1 MNLGKMVKTPS
12 NQVFGIILLVGVV
25 VLAVILMKYN
35 QTKSF
40 SPEKMMNRL
49 NPAPYDVS
57 SNVPSSGIASASTLT
72 NNQFLEVSGLN
83 SPTPP
88 SSCQQNLS
96 PSDLLPKDTNS
107 EWSNL
112 NPASMD
118 LKNLNLLS
126 ADQMIGIN
134 TVNSSLRNANLQ
146 IRSEP
151 IIKKVD
157 VGPWAHST
165 IEPDTYRRSLEIGCK
180 D

>member
-1 MNLGKMVKTPS
+1 MMKTPS
-12 NQVFGIILLVGVV
+12 NQVFGIILLVGAV

-49 NPAPYDVS
+49 NPATYDS
-57 SNVPSSGIASASTLT
+57 SFNSPSLNSAGISSASTLT
-72 NNQFLEVSGLN
+72 NNQFLEVSGMN
-83 SPTPP
+83 SQVPP

-96 PSDLLPKDTNS
+96 PTDLLPKDMNS

-112 NPASMD
+112 NPASND

-134 TVNSSLRNANLQ
+134 TVSSSLRNANLQ
-146 IRSEP
+146 LRSEP
-151 IIKKVD
+151 IIAKKD

>member
-1 MNLGKMVKTPS
+1 MMKTPS
-12 NQVFGIILLVGVV
+12 NQVFGIILVVGVV
-25 VLAVILMKYN
+25 VLAVILMRYN

-40 SPEKMMNRL
+40 SPERMMNRATPSL
-49 NPAPYDVS
+49 FDSS
-57 SNVPSSGIASASTLT
+57 SNSPSTIASASTLT
-72 NNQFLEVSGLN
+72 NNQFLEVSGMN
-83 SPTPP
+83 SPAPP
-88 SSCQQNLS
+88 SSSQQNLS
-96 PSDLLPKDTNS
+96 PSDLLPKDINS

-112 NPASMD
+112 NPASND

-134 TVNSSLRNANLQ
+134 TVSSSLRNANLQ

-151 IIKKVD
+151 IIAKKD

-165 IEPDTYRRSLEIGCK
+165 IEPDTYRRSLEIGGK

>member
-1 MNLGKMVKTPS
+1 MIKTPS
-12 NQVFGIILLVGVV
+12 NQVFGIILVVGAV
-25 VLAVILMKYN
+25 VLTVILMKYN

-49 NPAPYDVS
+49 NPSTYDAS
-57 SNVPSSGIASASTLT
+57 FNTPSASISSASTLT
-72 NNQFLEVSGLN
+72 NNQFLEVSGMN

-88 SSCQQNLS
+88 SSFQQNLS
-96 PSDLLPKDTNS
+96 PSDLLPKDMNS

-112 NPASMD
+112 NPASND

-134 TVNSSLRNANLQ
+134 TVSSSLRNANLQ

-151 IIKKVD
+151 IITKKE

-165 IEPDTYRRSLEIGCK
+165 IEPDTYRRSLEIGSK
-180 D
+180 E